1 MDWLRISLLV
11 LGVILI
17 AGIWIAHR
25 MRTRGRNPP
34 PAPDL
39 DDWGDDRAVHI
50 RAHRDDPDFE
60 PVLGKSVTDLDQLL
74 EPEERPVRPSA
85 PAPASSVRTAT
96 RAEPPGR
103 VVTPRSASAVS
114 PRASSGTA
122 SSAAPETP
130 PDAITE
136 TAPEVPKQ
144 ASPAPS
150 PGPAAAPA
158 SKPSAE
164 SSSEPAAEDPPT
176 HPQAGPAAK
185 PDPKAWLKPPARPA
199 PQPSVAERARGTFA
213 SALAGLKQR
222 WARRKT
228 SVPEPGAAVAPS
240 AASTRSAD
248 HAEPLEEVSEPR
260 VVGRNP
266 MPRVAMREKILVLHV
281 AAPRNRP
288 FTGVALGAALSRAQ
302 LGLGAM
308 SIYHYREA
316 ADPPDADPLFSVA
329 NMVAPG
335 TLGDDDLADM
345 TTPGVTLFLQLHACE
360 RPHRA
365 FEVLLETAHV
375 LARDLGGRVLD
386 AQQSTATNQTLAHMR
401 EDMNQWLLRY
411 RPDLLR
417 RKASQ

>member
-34 PAPDL
+34 TAPDL

-85 PAPASSVRTAT
+85 PAPATPKGANAASPS
-96 RAEPPGR
+96 EPPGTSTG
-103 VVTPRSASAVS
+103 VPSGTVGVTPSSDAQETATGAV
-114 PRASSGTA
+114 PA
-122 SSAAPETP
+122 SSA
-130 PDAITE
+130 DAIE
-136 TAPEVPKQ
+136 EPAPGVPKQ
-144 ASPAPS
+144 SSSAPS
-150 PGPAAAPA
+150 TVPDPDQDRAT
-158 SKPSAE
+158 PS
-164 SSSEPAAEDPPT
+164 D
-176 HPQAGPAAK
+176 AGPAGK
-185 PDPKAWLKPPARPA
+185 PDPKSWLKPPARPA
-199 PQPSVAERARGTFA
+199 PKPTPVERARGTFA
-213 SALAGLKQR
+213 SVLAGLKQR
-222 WARRKT
+222 LARHK
-228 SVPEPGAAVAPS
+228 SSAPETATTAGAS
-240 AASTRSAD
+240 AHASD
-248 HAEPLEEVSEPR
+248 DAELVEEVSEPR

-365 FEVLLETAHV
+365 FEALLETAHT

-386 AQQSTATNQTLAHMR
+386 AQQSTATNQTLAHLR